1 MSEKGSSFPVLRRIV
16 TVILLA
22 GIALTFLTVYYFIY
36 LPQQRALF
44 NARTFRVLNQMA
56 SNFQDRLENYGIVK
70 KYTQVSKT
78 YFDSIVP
85 PAELKLLDSTKN
97 DSSIAQFNRIFQ
109 KSFGKSISKVD
120 EYSADVKLIR
130 DSVRYDIYKKQT
142 AVTLSFY
149 NG

>member
-56 SNFQDRLENYGIVK
+56 SNFQDRIENYGIVK
-70 KYTQVSKT
+70 KYNQVSKSSP
-78 YFDSIVP
+78 DSIVP
-85 PAELKLLDSTKN
+85 VSELDLLDTTNNKN
-97 DSSIAQFNRIFQ
+97 DSSRNARFNKIFQ
-109 KSFGKSISKVD
+109 QSFGKSISKVE
-120 EYSADVKLIR
+120 EYRADVKLIR
-130 DSVRYDIYKKQT
+130 DSVQYNIYKKQ
-142 AVTLSFY
+142 AVAKIT
-149 NG
+149 